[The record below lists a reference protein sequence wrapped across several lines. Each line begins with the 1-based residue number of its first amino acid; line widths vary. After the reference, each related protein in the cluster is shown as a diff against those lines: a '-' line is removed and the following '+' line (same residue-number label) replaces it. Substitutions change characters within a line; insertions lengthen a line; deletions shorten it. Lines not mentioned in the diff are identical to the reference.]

1 MVTYFRVL
9 TTDLRTLLIPKT
21 ASSDDST
28 TSLPN
33 LKSSR
38 KIQMTSKYKI
48 QSSIDESVV
57 NLAFL
62 VTKTDA
68 IAFLTSSA
76 PFFSSSFSF
85 LKKRKKNKLQRII

>member
-1 MVTYFRVL
+1 MVTYFKVL
-9 TTDLRTLLIPKT
+9 TKNLKTLLIPKT

-38 KIQMTSKYKI
+38 KIRMASKYEI
-48 QSSIDESVV
+48 QSSIDDSVV
-57 NLAFL
+57 NLALL

-76 PFFSSSFSF
+76 AFFSSSFSF
-85 LKKRKKNKLQRII
+85 LKRSEK